1 MKHYDWKKLYHYD
14 KRLFYWCNH
23 SISHSLLD
31 RIFRWLT
38 HLGGATFTVACTLSL
53 ALLAPGKWS
62 AAGWQSFAA
71 LSISHAIAVVIKRR
85 YQRKR
90 PYEDLP
96 GAKLCSRPLRDH
108 SFPSGHTTA
117 IFAMVTPII
126 FIAGWISLLILL
138 LAFIVGV
145 SRVYL
150 GLHYPSDCFVGGV
163 LGLTTG
169 IIVSMIHF

>member
-14 KRLFYWCNH
+14 KRLFFWCNH
-23 SISHSLLD
+23 SLSHSLLD

-38 HLGGATFTVACTLSL
+38 HLGGATFTVACTLTL

-71 LSISHAIAVVIKRR
+71 LSISHMIAVVIKRR

-90 PYEDLP
+90 PYEALP
-96 GAKLCSRPLRDH
+96 ETKLGCRPLRDH

-117 IFAMVTPII
+117 IFATVTPII
-126 FIAGWISLLILL
+126 FITGWVSLLILL
-138 LAFIVGV
+138 LALMVGV
-145 SRVYL
+145 SRIYL
-150 GLHYPSDCFVGGV
+150 GLHYPSDCFIGGL
-163 LGLTTG
+163 LGMVTAFFVVML
-169 IIVSMIHF
+169 